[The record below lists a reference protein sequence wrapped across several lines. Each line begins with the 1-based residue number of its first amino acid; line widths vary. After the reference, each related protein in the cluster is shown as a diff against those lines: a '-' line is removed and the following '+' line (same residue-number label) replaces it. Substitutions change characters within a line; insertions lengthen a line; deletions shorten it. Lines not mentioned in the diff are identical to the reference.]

1 MIIRGKHIGS
11 RLAWTVQRKFN
22 PQFEDKDKRVEGLA
36 IFHEW
41 FRDHHILVSR
51 TAEEYINGIFPRDRA
66 IIAYTQNLMMWL
78 ALIRFEII
86 TFFGKIKWVSVATAN
101 PFIFLDRGDLA
112 AQTLAF
118 LCAIGAFFGKLS
130 SFELTNYYETIAID
144 VYQGTFMLYKSYTRT
159 EQFTYVFRK
168 LEFYETLEL
177 VPRYRF
183 VFERRTKFFAIYIV
197 NLVNS
202 FTYALYLALMLVTFL
217 IIMVWPT
224 LTMLVSASIWLLL
237 SIIMMRGLASM
248 LLTCFFYVYMI
259 TLYLSLRYRHINE
272 TIALFTTQSEYL
284 FT

>member
-86 TFFGKIKWVSVATAN
+86 TFFGKIEWISVATAN

-118 LCAIGAFFGKLS
+118 LCAMGAFFGKLS
-130 SFELTNYYETIAID
+130 SFEKLTIMKRLRLIFIKVHSCST
-144 VYQGTFMLYKSYTRT
+144 SRT
-159 EQFTYVFRK
+159 PELNSSLTYFANWNSMKHWNWYRDTGLCSRGEPSSSQFTLSTWSTR
-168 LEFYETLEL
+168 
-177 VPRYRF
+177 
-183 VFERRTKFFAIYIV
+183 
-197 NLVNS
+197 S
-202 FTYALYLALMLVTFL
+202 LMHC
-217 IIMVWPT
+217 
-224 LTMLVSASIWLLL
+224 IW
-237 SIIMMRGLASM
+237 
-248 LLTCFFYVYMI
+248 
-259 TLYLSLRYRHINE
+259 H
-272 TIALFTTQSEYL
+272 
-284 FT
+284 